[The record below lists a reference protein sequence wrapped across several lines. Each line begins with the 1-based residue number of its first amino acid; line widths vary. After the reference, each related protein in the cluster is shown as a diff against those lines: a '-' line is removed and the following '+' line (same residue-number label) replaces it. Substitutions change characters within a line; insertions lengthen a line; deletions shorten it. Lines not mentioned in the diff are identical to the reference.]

1 MLWDRRATDSMSDNN
16 EKRLSTTEYPLQTLS
31 PVIKPENITKYKHLQ
46 AKTINHYVKKEYDRL
61 MEQAEVIM
69 KQLSDLERRVKI
81 TEMIENSRYRFKPIP
96 GNIYHLYKT
105 TTKHP
110 YVLSM
115 FAESEWSA
123 GMPLTHTWIADVEKL
138 GDGTWEV
145 LEVCDGYENLFV
157 LYR

>member
-1 MLWDRRATDSMSDNN
+1 MSDNN

-46 AKTINHYVKKEYDRL
+46 AKTISHYVKKEYDRL

-157 LYR
+157 L